1 MNFQRL
7 LESARQDVNREA
19 KEVKRSSKSQNVIT
33 KVLDYLLDM
42 DEDGFDELWE
52 FERRVIPYFQGDTTE
67 FRLECTAA
75 HAEFQDLVER
85 RLERFLWTHG
95 WSADDFHRRMR
106 DELAGID
113 SIEKEHEHAED
124 LVRMIYDAFDFDS
137 WAQSMRYSANH
148 RHAAFGADTK

>member
-19 KEVKRSSKSQNVIT
+19 KEMKRSSKSQNVIT
-33 KVLDYLLDM
+33 K
-42 DEDGFDELWE
+42 LWE

-85 RLERFLWTHG
+85 RLERFLSTHG